1 MALLDVKNVRKVYTT
16 RFGGNQVEALKDVN
30 FSVEQGE
37 YVAIMGES
45 GSGKSTLLNILAA
58 LDKPTE
64 GKVFLKEKDLSK
76 VKEKEMAAFRR
87 NNLGFVFQDFNLLDT
102 FSLKDNIFLPL
113 VLSGRSYRE
122 MERRLLPLADKLGI
136 KNLLEKYPYEVS
148 GGQKQRAA
156 VARAVITQ
164 PQLLL
169 ADEPTGALDS
179 KAAKELL
186 KLFTSLNQDGQT
198 ILMVTHSV
206 KAASTAGRVLFIKD
220 GRVFHQIYKGNL
232 SEAQMYQKISD
243 TMTAITAGGED
254 DE

>member
-1 MALLDVKNVRKVYTT
+1 MDISKI
-16 RFGGNQVEALKDVN
+16 EIKDVN
-30 FSVEQGE
+30 FSYKDVKVYRKNLNMCLEKGSI
-37 YVAIMGES
+37 YLIKGKN

-113 VLSGRSYRE
+113 VLSGTSYRE
-122 MERRLLPLADKLGI
+122 MERRLLPLADELGI

-206 KAASTAGRVLFIKD
+206 KAASTAGRGFFIKN
-220 GRVFHQIYKGNL
+220 GRGFHQIYKGNL
-232 SEAQMYQKISD
+232 SETQMYQKISD
-243 TMTAITAGGED
+243 TMTAITAGGAD